1 MASTGTPVGTVS
13 PVKSELYRER
23 LPATP
28 AAVRRARLGVADAL
42 ARAGIADGTLLADIA
57 LTVSEATA
65 NAVRHAYPSRNDGH
79 VEVSVARTA
88 EAIVITVTDEG
99 RGIKNAVSDTRGLG
113 IGLALMH
120 AQTDSMEV
128 ESNSTGTVV
137 TLRFTA
143 PGPDQPPPP

>member
-1 MASTGTPVGTVS
+1 
-13 PVKSELYRER
+13 VKSELYRER

-28 AAVRRARLGVADAL
+28 AAVRRARLGVATHASPERGL
-42 ARAGIADGTLLADIA
+42 PTEACLADIA
-57 LTVSEATA
+57 LAVSGSDRQCGFAMPI
-65 NAVRHAYPSRNDGH
+65 RPRNDGH
-79 VEVSVARTA
+79 VEVSVRVAPPRPSSSRSRTRS
-88 EAIVITVTDEG
+88 

-137 TLRFTA
+137 TLTDFAA
-143 PGPDQPPPP
+143 PGPDQPPPS